1 MELRHLR
8 YFVALA
14 DQLNFT
20 AAAVTVHVTQS
31 TLSHQIRQLEEELGC
46 LLFER
51 ENRKVTL
58 TRAGEAFLERVRNA
72 LLEVDEGVS
81 SVRLA
86 AKEMTGVV
94 RVGTTHNFN
103 MRIMPRCISLFVTQ
117 FPSVRVEVM
126 EMAAKDI
133 VDSLLRNG
141 LDLGVTY
148 KPADAPTLR
157 FEALFTEEMM
167 LAVSLLHPFAKRRFV
182 RMSELH
188 RQKMALL
195 PQPFSTRSMLEEN
208 FRLANATPIVVAEMN
223 AIAPTL
229 ELVSNTD
236 IATIVSQYAIRRD
249 DVRMVPLESPTP
261 TRTPGLLWRTVE
273 RRSEAA
279 RAFASIVRSVSTE
292 ESQHTRNRSRRASK
306 EPKSHNSPA
315 LLPTVS

>member
-20 AAAVTVHVTQS
+20 AAAAMVHVTQS
-31 TLSHQIRQLEEELGC
+31 TLSHQIRQLEDELGC

-51 ENRKVTL
+51 ENRKVTM
-58 TRAGEAFLERVRNA
+58 TRAGEVFLERARNA

-81 SVRLA
+81 TVRLA

-94 RVGTTHNFN
+94 RIGTTHNFN
-103 MRIMPRCISLFVTQ
+103 MRIMPRCISLFIAQ

-126 EMAAKDI
+126 EMAATDI

-141 LDLGVTY
+141 SDLGVTY
-148 KPADAPTLR
+148 KPADAPVLR

-167 LAVSLLHPFAKRRFV
+167 LAVSLHHPFAKRRFV

-188 RQKMALL
+188 RQKMVLL
-195 PQPFSTRSMLEEN
+195 PHPFSTRPLLEEN
-208 FRLANATPIVVAEMN
+208 FRLANTTPIVVAEMN

-249 DVRMVPLESPTP
+249 DVRMIPLESPTP
-261 TRTPGLLWRTVE
+261 TRTPGLLWKTDE
-273 RRSEAA
+273 SRSEAV
-279 RAFASIVRSVSTE
+279 RALASIVRSVSTE
-292 ESQHTRNRSRRASK
+292 ESQHPLSSRRGK
-306 EPKSHNSPA
+306 RRNPV
-315 LLPTVS
+315 T

>member
-14 DQLNFT
+14 NQLNFT
-20 AAAVTVHVTQS
+20 AAAATVHVTQS

-58 TRAGEAFLERVRNA
+58 TRAGEVFLERARNA

-81 SVRLA
+81 SVRFA

-94 RVGTTHNFN
+94 KIGTTHNFN
-103 MRIMPRCISLFVTQ
+103 MRIMPRCISLFITQ

-126 EMAAKDI
+126 EMAADDI
-133 VDSLLRNG
+133 VEALVRDA

-148 KPADAPTLR
+148 KPAHAPTLR

-167 LAVSLLHPFAKRRFV
+167 LAVSVLHPFAKRRFV

-188 RQKMALL
+188 RQKMVLL
-195 PQPFSTRSMLEEN
+195 PNPFSTRSSLEEN

-236 IATIVSQYAIRRD
+236 IAAIVSQYALRRN
-249 DVRMVPLESPTP
+249 DVRMIPLESPTP
-261 TRTPGLLWRTVE
+261 TRTPGLLWRTDGS
-273 RRSEAA
+273 RSEAA
-279 RAFASIVRSVSTE
+279 RTLASIVRAVSTE
-292 ESQHTRNRSRRASK
+292 ESRSTRLSRTARRTA
-306 EPKSHNSPA
+306 
-315 LLPTVS
+315 